1 MMIWSNSMCH
11 KYPDEPSCGKQ
22 LSTLNKIFKKLSK
35 CIISWQDTKE
45 YFKTKTK

>member
-1 MMIWSNSMCH
+1 MCD

-22 LSTLNKIFKKLSK
+22 LSTLNKKKKKKLSK